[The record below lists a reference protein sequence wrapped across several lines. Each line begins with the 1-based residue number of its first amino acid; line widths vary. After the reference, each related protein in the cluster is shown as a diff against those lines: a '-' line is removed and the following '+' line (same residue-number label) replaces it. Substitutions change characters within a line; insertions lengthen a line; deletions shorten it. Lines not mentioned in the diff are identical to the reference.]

1 MAVTLRCHRPGWA
14 AAGGPAWW
22 NNDLAY
28 VAGFK
33 TLNGS
38 VQLQMIQ
45 LALRITDGPNN
56 PPPTGQ
62 FGSFQ
67 AIGLLLDLRNT
78 EVAQTLLPTVLVLHR
93 PRCGEVA
100 GTPPVHLREVVLT
113 RVYSRSVHQQIGL
126 GGLRQI
132 AGAGVPMGLHLDQIR
147 PAALGLAAKRRAG
160 LLRCLNRARRDPND
174 QSIKALAGV
183 RFFLVKVNRS
193 SVETPL
199 SLAAAEPAVARP
211 RMVVISTAHITLS
224 MCCCEQHQR
233 SGKKRDSSW
242 REPFA
247 LSERECPRGTV
258 GRKAARKEL
267 LLGLGKVIFQ
277 AFHGFRSASVRP
289 GPKEPNS
296 SEINWSRL
304 SVVPITC
311 SMMGRAQGAFQ

>member
-132 AGAGVPMGLHLDQIR
+132 AGAGVPMGLH
-147 PAALGLAAKRRAG
+147 
-160 LLRCLNRARRDPND
+160 
-174 QSIKALAGV
+174 LAGV

>member
-1 MAVTLRCHRPGWA
+1 
-14 AAGGPAWW
+14 
-22 NNDLAY
+22 
-28 VAGFK
+28 
-33 TLNGS
+33 

-62 FGSFQ
+62 FGSCQ

-93 PRCGEVA
+93 PRCDEVA
-100 GTPPVHLREVVLT
+100 GTPPVHVREVVLT

-126 GGLRQI
+126 DGLRQI
-132 AGAGVPMGLHLDQIR
+132 ARAGVPIGLHLDQIR

-160 LLRCLNRARRDPND
+160 LLRCLNRARRDSND

-211 RMVVISTAHITLS
+211 GMVVISTAHITLS

-233 SGKKRDSSW
+233 SGKKKGFVLARTIRALGARMSARYGRQKSSPQ
-242 REPFA
+242 RVTSGVGQGD
-247 LSERECPRGTV
+247 LSGIP
-258 GRKAARKEL
+258 
-267 LLGLGKVIFQ
+267 
-277 AFHGFRSASVRP
+277 
-289 GPKEPNS
+289 
-296 SEINWSRL
+296 W
-304 SVVPITC
+304 VP
-311 SMMGRAQGAFQ
+311 